1 MNDKEYYPDY
11 HVSDI
16 MCKIYKRNDIPFIDT
31 KNRQG
36 VTGYIDYIDASE
48 VTHPIMKGSDH
59 IGRKVIIMQ
68 FIVNKKIYIQTFFQR
83 YSNWEYTWM
92 SARVTGSPTFISS
105 IGGMT
110 RYQANFL
117 LDVSLGNKVKLD
129 TEHKT
134 VYDTI
139 SKSVYVMLYDKKK
152 DDSAK
157 IIQRYWDICRYN
169 TGFKIARD
177 YVTRDYKE
185 YVRDVKSF

>member
-1 MNDKEYYPDY
+1 MNDKKDTN
-11 HVSDI
+11 VSNI
-16 MCKIYKRNDIPFIDT
+16 MCKIYERDDIPFIDT

-48 VTHPIMKGSDH
+48 VTHPIMKGYDH
-59 IGRKVIIMQ
+59 LGRKVIIMQ

-105 IGGMT
+105 VGGMT

-129 TEHKT
+129 TAHKT
-134 VYDTI
+134 VYDTV
-139 SKSVYVMLYDKKK
+139 SKPVYVMLYDKKR

-157 IIQRYWDICRYN
+157 IIQSYWDICRYN
-169 TGFKIARD
+169 TRYKIARD
-177 YVTRDYKE
+177 YVIRDYEE
-185 YVRDVKSF
+185 YVNDIKSF